1 MDNNI
6 IQWNCRGLRA
16 NFTDFRLL
24 CDKYNPIV
32 CCLQETMLTKDDFI
46 IRGFNCIHLTGRD
59 IGGRACG
66 GVSVLVRD
74 GIPSSECTLNTSLQ
88 AKAVTISTS
97 KTITIC
103 SLYLPPSENLSIVLL
118 SRLIDQLPAPF
129 VICGDFNRHSIT
141 WGCDK
146 NNSRGDRIDDFITDN
161 NICLLNDGSY
171 TYLHPA
177 TGTFTAI
184 DLSLCSPD
192 ILMEIDFMVES
203 DSYGSDHFPIIL
215 KIGVSLP
222 DALPRWN
229 FNRADWVQFYHLCKE
244 QLTLDTIELYD
255 EPIVL
260 FTDVLCDVAK
270 SCMPRATAKQKKRCK
285 PWFNTECKDAMKA
298 RKSALVRF
306 KTNITAD
313 NLSNFRI
320 ARAKARRACRDN
332 VVVVVCPLQPSSSVN
347 SGCPGPESSI
357 LVSSRWACPISSQ
370 VTDHWGELR
379 NRTDEVHPVD
389 PFHSLDILKN
399 HSASVAFCRNLGVYN
414 VQNGAVIE
422 LSFVVSVK
430 GFPRH

>member
-1 MDNNI
+1 MNNI

-46 IRGFNCIHLTGRD
+46 IRGFNCIHLTSRD

-74 GIPSSECTLNTSLQ
+74 GIPSSDCTLNTSLQ

-103 SLYLPPSENLSIVLL
+103 SLYLPPSENLNIVLL
-118 SRLIDQLPAPF
+118 TRLIAQLPTPF
-129 VICGDFNRHSIT
+129 VICGDFNGHSVT

-146 NNSRGDRIDDFITDN
+146 NNSRGDRVDDFITDN
-161 NICLLNDGSY
+161 NVCLLNDGSY
-171 TYLHPA
+171 TYLHPV

-203 DSYGSDHFPIIL
+203 DSYGSDHFPIVL
-215 KIGVSLP
+215 KIGISLP
-222 DALPRWN
+222 DSLPRWN
-229 FNRADWVQFYHLCKE
+229 FSRADWVKFDHLCKVN
-244 QLTLDTIELYD
+244 LTLDTIELYE

-260 FTDVLCDVAK
+260 FTDILCSIAK
-270 SCMPRATAKQKKRCK
+270 SCMPRTTAMQKKRCK
-285 PWFNTECKDAMKA
+285 PWFNTECKDALKA

-306 KTNITAD
+306 KTNITTD
-313 NLSNFRI
+313 NLSNFRV
-320 ARAKARRACRDN
+320 ARAKARRACRENIRASWQQYVSRLNSRTTLKSTWDDNDN
-332 VVVVVCPLQPSSSVN
+332 VY
-347 SGCPGPESSI
+347 
-357 LVSSRWACPISSQ
+357 SQ
-370 VTDHWGELR
+370 
-379 NRTDEVHPVD
+379 N
-389 PFHSLDILKN
+389 
-399 HSASVAFCRNLGVYN
+399 
-414 VQNGAVIE
+414 
-422 LSFVVSVK
+422 
-430 GFPRH
+430 